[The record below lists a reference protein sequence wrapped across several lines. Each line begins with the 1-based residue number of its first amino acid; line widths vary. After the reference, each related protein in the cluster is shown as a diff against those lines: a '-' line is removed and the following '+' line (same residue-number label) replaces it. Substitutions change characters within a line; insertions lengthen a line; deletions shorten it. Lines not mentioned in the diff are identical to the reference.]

1 MLQAIPVHIIGGKSK
16 TKITLKDYNT
26 KSAHCLPTNIRKQFL
41 MVVLPLDV
49 KDGKIE
55 LDLKYDYGKDLDDSN
70 LIEAWENG
78 DYLKVAEEAAKF
90 DRILKLLDYFL
101 LPFDVVQRHEL
112 QVATCRHNHILELNM
127 IPDIIWSLHVGFGRA
142 YPDYSKLKKPLYNP
156 KKSIRA
162 QKQAVADARDGL
174 LQGLEFEVGL
184 TAEYNDGQVVDMKTP
199 LSSR

>member
-1 MLQAIPVHIIGGKSK
+1 MDSYPLQPVMVGSYNVMDNNYEPCKYTRIDVEYTSEKKPQQKMVYDEGVMLQAIPVHIIGGKSK

-142 YPDYSKLKKPLYNP
+142 YRITRN
-156 KKSIRA
+156 
-162 QKQAVADARDGL
+162 
-174 LQGLEFEVGL
+174 
-184 TAEYNDGQVVDMKTP
+184 
-199 LSSR
+199 